1 MNVLKNLHSS
11 EEGSVSFESVAIMG
25 VAVLL
30 LIIFQKYG
38 GEALEP
44 STKISNRCSAQAAS
58 QNAIH
63 KASRAMCAGGFSWRN
78 RTSNRRSFNGN
89 ALTPSWRALTSIDR

>member
-38 GEALEP
+38 GEALETVNENIK
-44 STKISNRCSAQAAS
+44 SLLGSSS
-58 QNAIH
+58 
-63 KASRAMCAGGFSWRN
+63 
-78 RTSNRRSFNGN
+78 
-89 ALTPSWRALTSIDR
+89 